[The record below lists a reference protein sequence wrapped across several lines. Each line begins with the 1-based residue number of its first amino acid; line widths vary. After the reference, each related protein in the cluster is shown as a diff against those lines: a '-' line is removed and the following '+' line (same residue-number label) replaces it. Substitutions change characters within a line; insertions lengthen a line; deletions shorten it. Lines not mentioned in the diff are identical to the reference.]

1 MAVLTVDVGGSP
13 ITLACEK
20 GGHAPPRKVGG
31 RVYGFAGVET
41 PSVRAELM
49 VVPVVLAP
57 LPTATVATIRDLFA
71 LGAQVDCEGDIF
83 NNEGATIV
91 CSGTITDELHEVG
104 DRWTVNLTLYEI
116 GSELPVNIP
125 EVYLANLPDDDTGAL
140 KKAWTTVEGGFANTA
155 DRRVLNEISLDECGL
170 LPDPNLDCDI
180 SYTNPATP
188 EVTWLSTAFLADV
201 TLLGRPVVRLVSKGG
216 TADKFSTQATRAIIE
231 LVRAGV
237 VINTITTGYSAGNG
251 GFAGGTITMEAP
263 GASVV
268 AAEIGDRVRVKIE
281 GRVGLHGGYADDNDG
296 VSDLNRQT
304 ITYGYTGA
312 GAYYSAITWS
322 GLANGLDP

>member
-20 GGHAPPRKVGG
+20 GGHASPRKVGN

-41 PSVRAELM
+41 SSVRAELM
-49 VVPVVLAP
+49 VVPVILAP

-125 EVYLANLPDDDTGAL
+125 EVYLANLPDDDTGTER
-140 KKAWTTVEGGFANTA
+140 KAWTTVEGGVANTA
-155 DRRVLNEISLDECGL
+155 DHRVLNGVSLATCGSG
-170 LPDPNLDCDI
+170 DCTV

-188 EVTWLSTAFLADV
+188 EKTWLSTAFLADV
-201 TLLGRPVVRLVSKGG
+201 TLLGRPVVRLISKGG

-237 VINTITTGYSAGNG
+237 VVNTITTDYSAGNG

-263 GASVV
+263 GASAV
-268 AAEIGDRVRVKIE
+268 AAEIGDRIRIKIE
-281 GRVGLHGGYADDNDG
+281 GRAGLHGGYSDENDG

-304 ITYGYTGA
+304 ITYGYNGA
-312 GAYYSAITWS
+312 GGYYSAITWS